1 MKARQVY
8 YNSSNK
14 MVMRVDFPQGV
25 PDGCTEWLTEHV
37 GLGATALKGATVTFD
52 DCAWFYER
60 RFVPYD
66 KRVDDKQ
73 VHDTAGDYIPTI
85 TVKDPKLATLF
96 ALRWSGR

>member
-1 MKARQVY
+1 
-8 YNSSNK
+8 
-14 MVMRVDFPQGV
+14 MVMTVDFPQGV
-25 PDGCTEWLTEHV
+25 PDGCTEWLDQHV
-37 GLGATALKGATVTFD
+37 GSGSYISSVN
-52 DCAWFYER
+52 CAWYYER

-96 ALRWSGR
+96 ALRWSGS